1 MTSTPGHPAADA
13 ASGAPQPAPV
23 LTFAAAA
30 TVTAITLT
38 ALVGGSPRVHLHGAS
53 TAVVAVVLAVCF
65 AASEATPVHLE
76 LRHETVSFSLSLVPL
91 VVGLYTL
98 NPWALV
104 AARLAGSAVTLV
116 CHRRQRLVK
125 LAVNLSGFWLE
136 TAVALVMF
144 RMLDPA
150 GGVAASTWPAAFAA
164 TSTGALA
171 FAVHLSSAI
180 SIYHRRWEASLWA
193 SGAAIIGG
201 AVVETSVG
209 VIAVTLLVGEPA
221 ALLPLAVTIGL
232 VMTSYR
238 AHASLVA
245 KHRDLEQLYG
255 ITGVM
260 GDALRD
266 GDVLPALLSQAA
278 ELLHAESAWVVLADD
293 GGAVL
298 EAALAEDGSAA
309 ARPAG
314 DAATELHRMALG
326 VHGAALL
333 TPGGAGV
340 PEVGAGEVLVAPLR
354 GPSGPLG
361 TLVVGD
367 RSGELRRFGPTDLR
381 RLAALA
387 GQASVAID
395 NSRLIERL
403 RRQAADSEYQSLHD
417 PLTGLPNRAL
427 FARELGEALRP
438 GALVGVL
445 LLDLDRFK
453 EVNDT
458 LGHHNGDLL
467 LEQVGARLR
476 EALRTGD
483 LVARLG
489 GDEFAVLLPDIRG
502 EQAAVQ
508 VARGI
513 VELLEHPFAI
523 GDISI
528 DVGAS
533 IGIAIAPAHGGDAGT
548 LIRRADVAMY
558 TAKSGQTAVEIY
570 RADHDGYS
578 AERLSLVSDLRHAL
592 HHGGLAVHYQPQV
605 DLANGNV
612 CGAEALVRWD
622 HPTRGRLQPDEF
634 IAIAEHTGL
643 VRPLTHV
650 VLDEALAECRR
661 WWEAGHR
668 LRVSVNVSARALI
681 EPTLPDDVAASL
693 TRHRLPA
700 SALCIEVTESSIMA
714 DPKRAVD
721 VLERIQAT
729 GATIAVDDF
738 GTGYS
743 SLAYLKGLPVRE
755 LKIDKSFV
763 LTMRDES
770 TDSAI
775 VQTIVDLARNLD
787 LAVCAEGVEDGVVA
801 GMLRDAGCDLA
812 QGYYFARALPAD
824 DFLAW
829 LDARAVRVRDPAVV
843 AIGAPRTAPPAP
855 PAAQTPGPKAAS
867 TAVAV

>member
-1 MTSTPGHPAADA
+1 VTGTQDHRAPGAAA
-13 ASGAPQPAPV
+13 AVRPAPV
-23 LTFAAAA
+23 LAFAAAV
-30 TVTAITLT
+30 TVAAVTLT
-38 ALVGGSPRVHLHGAS
+38 ALIGSGPRVHLAGAS
-53 TAVVAVVLAVCF
+53 PVVVALVLAACF
-65 AASEATPVHLE
+65 AASEAAPVHLE
-76 LRHETVSFSLSLVPL
+76 LRRETVSFSLSLIPL
-91 VVGLYTL
+91 VVGLYAL

-104 AARLAGSAVTLV
+104 AARVIGSALTLV

-136 TAVALVMF
+136 TVVAAAMF
-144 RMLDPA
+144 RGLNSADGA
-150 GGVAASTWPAAFAA
+150 AASSWPAVFAA
-164 TSTGALA
+164 TATGALA
-171 FAVHLSSAI
+171 FAIHLSAAI
-180 SIYHRRWEASLWA
+180 CVYHRRWESSLWS

-201 AVVETSVG
+201 ALVETSVG

-221 ALLPLAVTIGL
+221 ALIPLAVTIAL

-260 GDALRD
+260 ADALRA
-266 GDVLPALLSQAA
+266 GEVLPALLSQAA

-293 GGAVL
+293 DGAVL
-298 EAALAEDGSAA
+298 EAILTEDGSAVA
-309 ARPAG
+309 KPAG
-314 DAATELHRMALG
+314 DAARELHRVGLSAQ
-326 VHGAALL
+326 GAALL
-333 TPGGAGV
+333 APGGADF
-340 PEVGAGEVLVAPLR
+340 PELGAGEVLVAPLR

-361 TLVVGD
+361 ALAVGD
-367 RSGELRRFGPTDLR
+367 RSGELRRFAGPDLR

-403 RRQAADSEYQSLHD
+403 RRQAVDSEYQSLHD

-427 FARELGEALRP
+427 FTRELGEALQP
-438 GALVGVL
+438 GALLGVL

-467 LEQVGARLR
+467 LEQVGSRLR

-483 LVARLG
+483 VVARLG
-489 GDEFAVLLPDIRG
+489 GDEFAVLVPDIRG

-513 VELLEHPFAI
+513 AELLERPFAI
-523 GDISI
+523 GDISV

-533 IGIAIAPAHGGDAGT
+533 VGIAIAPAHGEDPGT
-548 LIRRADVAMY
+548 LLRRADVAMY
-558 TAKSGQTAVEIY
+558 TAKSGQTTVEVY

-592 HHGGLAVHYQPQV
+592 HHGGLAVHYQPQI
-605 DLANGNV
+605 DLTDGNV
-612 CGAEALVRWD
+612 YGAEALVRWD

-643 VRPLTHV
+643 VRRLTHV
-650 VLDEALAECRR
+650 VLDDALAECRR
-661 WWEAGHR
+661 WWDRGHR
-668 LRVSVNVSARALI
+668 VRVSVNVSARALV

-693 TRHRLPA
+693 ARHHLPA
-700 SALCIEVTESSIMA
+700 TALCVEVTESSIMA
-714 DPKRAVD
+714 DPKRAIE

-729 GATIAVDDF
+729 GVTIAVDDF

-763 LTMRDES
+763 LTMRDQA

-787 LAVCAEGVEDGVVA
+787 LAVCAEGVEDAEVA
-801 GMLRDAGCDLA
+801 ELLRQKGCDLA
-812 QGYYFARALPAD
+812 QGYHYARPLPAD
-824 DFLAW
+824 AFLAW
-829 LDARAVRVRDPAVV
+829 IDAHAVPASDPVVVPFGTRHAV
-843 AIGAPRTAPPAP
+843 GTSR
-855 PAAQTPGPKAAS
+855 S
-867 TAVAV
+867 T

>member
-1 MTSTPGHPAADA
+1 MTGTAPPAAPDA
-13 ASGAPQPAPV
+13 GAAATHPAPV
-23 LTFAAAA
+23 LAFAAAA
-30 TVTAITLT
+30 TVAAVTLT
-38 ALVGGSPRVHLHGAS
+38 ALVGGPPRVYFGGAS
-53 TAVVAVVLAVCF
+53 TAVVAIVLAACF
-65 AASEATPVHLE
+65 AASEAVPVHLE
-76 LRHETVSFSLSLVPL
+76 LRRETVSFSLSLVPL
-91 VVGLYTL
+91 VVGLYAL

-104 AARLAGSAVTLV
+104 AARVAGSAVTLV
-116 CHRRQRLVK
+116 CHRRQRPVK

-136 TAVALVMF
+136 TAVAAALFHV
-144 RMLDPA
+144 LGP
-150 GGVAASTWPAAFAA
+150 GHGVAPSTWPAVFAA
-164 TSTGALA
+164 TSAGALA
-171 FAVHLSSAI
+171 FAVHLSAAI
-180 SIYHRRWEASLWA
+180 SIYHRRWEASLWT

-201 AVVETSVG
+201 AMVETSVG

-221 ALLPLAVTIGL
+221 ALLPLTVTVGL

-255 ITGVM
+255 MTGVM

-266 GDVLPALLSQAA
+266 GEVLPALLSQAA
-278 ELLHAESAWVVLADD
+278 ELLHAESAWVVLADE

-298 EAALAEDGSAA
+298 EAVLAEDGSAA
-309 ARPAG
+309 VTPAG
-314 DAATELHRMALG
+314 EAAQDLHRAALG
-326 VHGAALL
+326 AQGAALL
-333 TPGGAGV
+333 APGAGGL
-340 PEVGAGEVLVAPLR
+340 PGLGAGEVLVAALR
-354 GPSGPLG
+354 GPYGPLG
-361 TLVVGD
+361 TLAVGD
-367 RSGELRRFGPTDLR
+367 RSGELRGFGPPDLR

-387 GQASVAID
+387 GHASVAID

-403 RRQAADSEYQSLHD
+403 QQQAAESEYQSLHD

-427 FARELGEALRP
+427 FARQLAEALQP
-438 GALVGVL
+438 AALVGVL

-467 LEQVGARLR
+467 LAQVGSRLR
-476 EALRTGD
+476 DALRTGD

-489 GDEFAVLLPDIRG
+489 GDEFAVLLPDIGG

-513 VELLEHPFAI
+513 VALLEQPFAI
-523 GDISI
+523 GDISV

-533 IGIAIAPAHGGDAGT
+533 IGIAIAPDHGTDAGN
-548 LIRRADVAMY
+548 LLRRADVAMY
-558 TAKSGQTAVEIY
+558 TAKSGQSAVEVY

-605 DLANGNV
+605 DLGDGTV
-612 CGAEALVRWD
+612 HGAEALVRWD
-622 HPTRGRLQPDEF
+622 HPTRGRLQPDDF
-634 IAIAEHTGL
+634 IAVAEHTGL

-650 VLDEALAECRR
+650 VLDAALAECRR
-661 WWEAGHR
+661 WWDAGHT

-693 TRHRLPA
+693 ARHLLPPT
-700 SALCIEVTESSIMA
+700 ALCVEVTESSIMA
-714 DPKRAVD
+714 DPKRAVE
-721 VLERIQAT
+721 VLERMQAT
-729 GATIAVDDF
+729 GVTIAVDDF

-763 LTMRDES
+763 LAMRDEA
-770 TDSAI
+770 TDTAI
-775 VQTIVDLARNLD
+775 VQTIVDLARNLGLD
-787 LAVCAEGVEDGVVA
+787 VCAEGVEDGEVA
-801 GMLRDAGCDLA
+801 RLLREKGCGLA
-812 QGYYFARALPAD
+812 QGYHYARALPAD

-829 LDARAVRVRDPAVV
+829 LEARPRRAADQVIVPMGTRRGARAGS
-843 AIGAPRTAPPAP
+843 GA
-855 PAAQTPGPKAAS
+855 
-867 TAVAV
+867 